1 MIWLLLVILPLAM
14 GVDDVNE
21 EEEVV
26 VETLVVEQEKPEQT
40 QEIELNQPMQQE
52 SLAIDPTTVQEH
64 DMKTT
69 NNEIETNTISNKTL
83 SSFRNVTNST
93 SSSFNATDM
102 ALSACEK
109 IEYSVL
115 YVTSLDFDESF
126 FQVVQTKR
134 QSKFWFDVYL
144 IQIIAFPT
152 SLALAFFGSKLL
164 LPACTMTAAALGVFV
179 VFHFVNNYFRGG
191 LDCQMK
197 LALSGVSAALA
208 AMGAAAFVRFGLFAL
223 GTFSAGLGAYS
234 FFDAFPDFDPG
245 NVIDPSI
252 IPAMTDK
259 VAESSDISPYAWIV
273 VIFLAVCGGLF
284 LRLYEEFSLEAITA
298 ICGGVGVSYC
308 AHTVVIIQGGVLDRS
323 IVFLIATA
331 IAGMGWRFQ
340 RRRRLN
346 RLERIPLSPYRDYSD
361 SGTLPHTYD
370 TNFNRDSWRDL
381 QRKIDVTHDL
391 LAKNRQMDDIASE
404 LSDMLNSF
412 QDRIKERSK
421 QH

>member
-1 MIWLLLVILPLAM
+1 MMTWLLLVILPLAM

-40 QEIELNQPMQQE
+40 QEIESNQPVQQE
-52 SLAIDPTTVQEH
+52 SLAIAPTTVQEH

-69 NNEIETNTISNKTL
+69 NKKIETNTISNKTL

-126 FQVVQTKR
+126 FKVVQTKR

-208 AMGAAAFVRFGLFAL
+208 A
-223 GTFSAGLGAYS
+223 
-234 FFDAFPDFDPG
+234 
-245 NVIDPSI
+245 N
-252 IPAMTDK
+252 
-259 VAESSDISPYAWIV
+259 
-273 VIFLAVCGGLF
+273 
-284 LRLYEEFSLEAITA
+284 SL
-298 ICGGVGVSYC
+298 
-308 AHTVVIIQGGVLDRS
+308 TVVESMNI
-323 IVFLIATA
+323 
-331 IAGMGWRFQ
+331 
-340 RRRRLN
+340 
-346 RLERIPLSPYRDYSD
+346 
-361 SGTLPHTYD
+361 
-370 TNFNRDSWRDL
+370 
-381 QRKIDVTHDL
+381 
-391 LAKNRQMDDIASE
+391 LARCDAS
-404 LSDMLNSF
+404 SARCIS
-412 QDRIKERSK
+412 
-421 QH
+421 